1 MSRTWMGRPANS
13 DLKSSLT
20 CRLWSDSMTKI
31 TSAQETSEPVSRRT
45 ALALTPRARTSKFAE
60 REKMRSAVGLRH
72 LLRLQMKRSFDFT
85 APPAPAAP
93 PVRSP
98 RHPGRQH
105 QGQVRKSPASG
116 FLPPSGGLSRSP
128 GYVPGEDVRD
138 AGRAHARLQCL
149 AADARYHGNLR
160 RHGIAGRRRRP
171 PHPRRQAGGPD
182 RRGDDGRGAVDPR
195 QEVSETAA
203 SKLHIGT
210 GRECRPALWA
220 AARIPVWRVGCMRFR
235 YG

>member
-1 MSRTWMGRPANS
+1 MSRTWMGRPDNS

-31 TSAQETSEPVSRRT
+31 TSAQETSEPVSRRA

-85 APPAPAAP
+85 APPAPPHRLYDRLAI
-93 PVRSP
+93 PV
-98 RHPGRQH
+98 GQQ

-128 GYVPGEDVRD
+128 
-138 AGRAHARLQCL
+138 
-149 AADARYHGNLR
+149 
-160 RHGIAGRRRRP
+160 
-171 PHPRRQAGGPD
+171 
-182 RRGDDGRGAVDPR
+182 
-195 QEVSETAA
+195 
-203 SKLHIGT
+203 
-210 GRECRPALWA
+210 
-220 AARIPVWRVGCMRFR
+220 
-235 YG
+235 